1 MENDKPARHRYGSAI
16 KLLSYLSA
24 AWCAIAIIVVGT
36 FLVSSI
42 GSQVLETLGHPDAN
56 IAEFAGELCGLGLVC
71 GFIVLLL
78 GLALGRFVLRAMP
91 PRFLEGPR
99 AGWFG
104 TIRAIVLCVFLGG
117 LFVLGVSE
125 FLVASRIDAATS
137 KPLDETGLASIGVS
151 AVLAMLCTC
160 CAIGPLILRHW
171 KPQAFVDR
179 PFVLFLRRFSTFSD
193 RTVIALVLKQA
204 PSGVP
209 VVFLTPRLSRPG
221 DWDPFVVGFA
231 GLKVLH
237 PWKSVPIVL
246 RASDNDWRRA
256 ADELIRRAQTI
267 LLDTSETSSALRTEV
282 AMIDNASRWSDTVCL
297 RLLARNAGPSEDSL
311 RYPRTARIID
321 YRKSWV
327 RALPRMVIGL
337 AIVQTTYVF
346 LSIPLSVLTPGF
358 MPPLALILIL
368 IATTSA
374 FYSVFVRPTIN
385 REAKLSLKTALQAG
399 R

>member
-1 MENDKPARHRYGSAI
+1 MENDESAQHRYGSAI
-16 KLLSYLSA
+16 NLLSYLSA
-24 AWCAIAIIVVGT
+24 AWCAIAIIVVAT
-36 FLVSSI
+36 LLISSA
-42 GSQVLETLGHPDAN
+42 GSQVLEALAHPGAN
-56 IAEFAGELCGLGLVC
+56 IAEFAGELCGLGLASV
-71 GFIVLLL
+71 FIVLVS
-78 GLALGRFVLRAMP
+78 GLALGRFVLRALP

-99 AGWFG
+99 PGWFG
-104 TIRAIVLCVFLGG
+104 TIRAIVLCIFLGG
-117 LFVLGVSE
+117 LLVPGVSV

-137 KPLDETGLASIGVS
+137 KPLDETALASIGAS
-151 AVLAMLCTC
+151 AVLAMICTC

-171 KPQAFVDR
+171 KPRAFLDR

-221 DWDPFVVGFA
+221 DWDPFVVGFV

-246 RASDNDWRRA
+246 RASDDDWRPA

-282 AMIDNASRWSDTVCL
+282 EMIDNANRWSDTVCL
-297 RLLARNAGPSEDSL
+297 RLLARNAGPGEDSL
-311 RYPRTARIID
+311 GYPLRARIID

-337 AIVQTTYVF
+337 VIVQLTSVF

-358 MPPLALILIL
+358 MHPLALILIL
-368 IATTSA
+368 IAATSA
-374 FYSVFVRPTIN
+374 YYSVFVRPTIN

-399 R
+399 S

>member
-1 MENDKPARHRYGSAI
+1 MENDKSAQHRYGSAI

-36 FLVSSI
+36 LLISSS
-42 GSQVLETLGHPDAN
+42 GSQVLETMAHPGSN
-56 IAEFAGELCGLGLVC
+56 IAELAGELCGLGLVS
-71 GFIVLLL
+71 GFIVLVS
-78 GLALGRFVLRAMP
+78 GLALGRFVLRALP
-91 PRFLEGPR
+91 PRFLEGHRP
-99 AGWFG
+99 GWFG
-104 TIRAIVLCVFLGG
+104 TIRAIVLCIFLGG
-117 LFVLGVSE
+117 LLVLGVSV

-137 KPLDETGLASIGVS
+137 KPLDETALASIGAS
-151 AVLAMLCTC
+151 AVLAMICTC
-160 CAIGPLILRHW
+160 CAMGPLILRHW
-171 KPQAFVDR
+171 KPRAFLDR

-209 VVFLTPRLSRPG
+209 VVFLTPKLSRPG
-221 DWDPFVVGFA
+221 DWDPFVVGFV

-246 RASDNDWRRA
+246 RASDDDWRPA

-282 AMIDNASRWSDTVCL
+282 EMIDNANRWSDTVCL
-297 RLLARNAGPSEDSL
+297 RLLARNAGPGEDLLGYPL
-311 RYPRTARIID
+311 RARIID

-337 AIVQTTYVF
+337 VIVQLTSVL

-358 MPPLALILIL
+358 MHPLALILIL
-368 IATTSA
+368 IAGTSA
-374 FYSVFVRPTIN
+374 YYSVFVRPTIN